1 MALLDQ
7 LHIMGI
13 RNFPADKNRVVR
25 FQRPLTLIVGENGCG
40 KTTIIECIKFALT
53 NEYPQGA
60 SSGKNFVHD
69 PRIGKKDETHAI
81 VKLQCTCEN
90 NDTVCV
96 VRSLL
101 LSNKN
106 GKDNCA
112 TRDTTISRKIFATG
126 VQKNLGCLQQ
136 ESVLEMCN
144 LIGVSKA
151 ILNNVIFCHQEN
163 SSWPLDEGKKV
174 KEIFDEIFD
183 ATKYNKALESI
194 KIQRDRLRK
203 EIPEIKAHY
212 QATLNYKKEADSKK
226 QLIYNNTQKRD
237 QSFEELHNIEESMKP
252 INEKLVQ
259 LTEKERNMSVMST
272 QYQTK
277 KTERDMIQESCNELE
292 SSIKQLFSGDKAELQ
307 SKLNLFKINLDEKCS
322 ELENQERL
330 KSQYIQEEKQSHTH
344 INEAQMKLGKLER
357 DEETHKKL
365 NDTLKTKLN
374 NLADTLCL
382 DTTAKS
388 QYTPEEGE
396 GLIKMSQTTIDK
408 YLSDIKILER
418 TFSDN
423 ENTKQA
429 EINALIVEKVELE
442 SKIKSFKQQIE
453 GNKKDLTNVI
463 TQINEVN
470 QSQSTL
476 QVLQTKLNRVNS
488 EIDQLSKSL
497 DPDQL
502 KNEIEAWIRQRNELE
517 DELCVIDA
525 EISILQAQNIT
536 LAEIKSLK
544 NRKES
549 KLADINLLKERH
561 DRAFHLLFDMIPEE
575 NFKNSLDKALS
586 SITFDI
592 NRIQEDINAKEK
604 HLYTLEA
611 NVSNSSKTLRDQKRT
626 LAELMDRM
634 ELVLGSKPFEDEL
647 DRVTLELKR
656 EQEEVS
662 MMTSTQYLFN
672 SYIGKL
678 EENEPRCPLC
688 TRFFESDYSV
698 PGLVNKLKT
707 KIKEIPEQTNNKK
720 THIDQ
725 LCKQQRSLQELKPVY
740 ENIMKLQDT
749 DIPSLRSK
757 LVELEVNVIETK
769 GELKKLKTALET
781 PKTKE
786 KTALSL
792 QGDLTLLDQNIRELN
807 TLQRE
812 LERQESKIS
821 GMRSTGVDL
830 DQVLAQ
836 QKEKKNELNTFRSK
850 IESGQPRLNS
860 HNEKLQSL
868 QKQKNDIHSKQLT
881 VQGGAG
887 MLKSLED
894 RKCELEGMDSVY
906 QTELEELGRKVAP
919 IETQLNLAQSE
930 LDALKKEHKKKL
942 NEEGAKIQDYTKQL
956 EEVKRIKQE
965 ILNYTKRGTLTQLA
979 ALRESVQK
987 LNQRKEDIIA
997 KRGVCERTINEINQS
1012 IANQSLE
1019 EIDLKNNLT
1028 LLEKKEAVAKLNEEV
1043 ETLKKDIIHLDLKS
1057 LRNEREKLL
1066 NENETLMKKKANI
1079 NGRVQEIGEI
1089 IKATENDL
1097 KKEYLKNADQRFLKN
1112 AYKLKLSE
1120 IMISDLTKY
1129 HHTLENCV
1137 IKYHSQKMRS
1147 INRLIRE
1154 YWTRIYQGNDIDYIS
1169 IAADVGTGS
1178 EKRRTYNYRVVQKK
1192 NGIEQ
1197 DMRNRCSAGQRVL
1210 ACLIIR
1216 LALAET
1222 FSRNCGIFALDE
1234 PTTNLD
1240 IKNAVSLSKA
1250 LALLVEEKSDQ
1261 KNFQLIVIT
1270 HDEEFIENLTAI
1282 DRAYVVRIVRDHKG
1296 LSDIQYPA
1304 NTVSNDMEENEL
1316 LDMKMRPNK
1325 KMKTRY

>member
-1 MALLDQ
+1 MFFLQ
-7 LHIMGI
+7 
-13 RNFPADKNRVVR
+13 
-25 FQRPLTLIVGENGCG
+25 
-40 KTTIIECIKFALT
+40 
-53 NEYPQGA
+53 
-60 SSGKNFVHD
+60 
-69 PRIGKKDETHAI
+69 THAI

-502 KNEIEAWIRQRNELE
+502 KTEIEAWIRQRNELE

-850 IESGQPRLNS
+850 IESGQTRLNS

-1019 EIDLKNNLT
+1019 EIDLKNNMT
-1028 LLEKKEAVAKLNEEV
+1028 LLEKKEAVTKLNEEV

-1112 AYKLKLSE
+1112 AYKVT
-1120 IMISDLTKY
+1120 M
-1129 HHTLENCV
+1129 HP
-1137 IKYHSQKMRS
+1137 
-1147 INRLIRE
+1147 
-1154 YWTRIYQGNDIDYIS
+1154 
-1169 IAADVGTGS
+1169 
-1178 EKRRTYNYRVVQKK
+1178 RTYEY
-1192 NGIEQ
+1192 
-1197 DMRNRCSAGQRVL
+1197 
-1210 ACLIIR
+1210 
-1216 LALAET
+1216 
-1222 FSRNCGIFALDE
+1222 
-1234 PTTNLD
+1234 
-1240 IKNAVSLSKA
+1240 
-1250 LALLVEEKSDQ
+1250 
-1261 KNFQLIVIT
+1261 
-1270 HDEEFIENLTAI
+1270 
-1282 DRAYVVRIVRDHKG
+1282 Y
-1296 LSDIQYPA
+1296 
-1304 NTVSNDMEENEL
+1304 VSNIFYVSNI
-1316 LDMKMRPNK
+1316 N
-1325 KMKTRY
+1325 